1 MHGVNT
7 VAPQPSDNVVGCRL
21 PIPRPL
27 SERAGRRG
35 CQLGTDPG
43 RSDTAAQRA
52 VRKEPFVAD
61 PIRVSGPI
69 SGTEKTLTF
78 ETGKLAPQSQGAVVA
93 TIGGT
98 RVLTTANAA
107 NDVRPGIDFFPLTVD
122 VEERSYAAGKIP
134 GSFFRREGRPS
145 EDAILTCRLT
155 DRPLRPSFPDGFRN
169 ETQIVTTVLG
179 ADQHNP
185 HDVLSI
191 NAASAALMISGIP
204 FDGPIGA
211 VRMAYSVDGEWI
223 PHPTYEEGE
232 AGTFELV
239 IAGRQLD
246 NGDVAVMMV
255 EAGGT
260 EKSFYYYDDGAPR
273 VDEAVLA
280 DGLEACKVWIKESIA
295 LQRQLVA
302 SVIATKGAIT
312 PLSFSPVIDY
322 TPEVFSAVE
331 ALVSDDIAKAVTIA
345 GKAERNAATSAA
357 STKAV
362 TALTAEGGEF
372 EGQEKYVKEAVRSL
386 TKKLVRRRIV
396 DEGLRIDGRG
406 TTDLRPVSAEVG
418 VLPTAHGSGL
428 FQRGETQVLNVLTM
442 AMPRM
447 NQMIDSLSPNDSK
460 RYLHHY
466 NMPPWANGETGR
478 VGSPKRREIGHGAL
492 AARAVLPV
500 VPSQEDF
507 AYTLRLVSEV
517 MSSNGSTSM
526 ASVCSSSL
534 SLMDA
539 GVPTR
544 GAVAGIA
551 MGLIKD
557 GETYTT
563 LTDIL
568 GAEDAFGD
576 MDFKVAGTADAITAL
591 QLDTKIDGIPAD
603 VLKAALDQAKVARL
617 QILEVMNATISKSRD
632 EVAETAPKISTI
644 FIPMDKIGEVIGPKG
659 KVINT
664 IQQETGADISV
675 DDDGAQGIVT
685 IGAVEAWRMEE
696 AKAAILAIVDPPKAE
711 IGKTYLGRVVNITK
725 FGAFVNIL
733 PGRDGLV
740 HISKLGRG
748 KRINAVEDVLGL
760 GDEIEVTVEEIDD
773 RGKVSLVPAGDLP
786 ESAPGGGDGAASAPS
801 AGSAPRAS
809 DHETVSFEET
819 FDAQLASE
827 FGDLGPASER
837 PREDDDR
844 GDRGRGGD
852 RSRSGSR
859 DRGSRDR
866 AGGRRHR

>member
-1 MHGVNT
+1 MRATRGLANWEP
-7 VAPQPSDNVVGCRL
+7 ARSLQSDGDQSVVVG
-21 PIPRPL
+21 
-27 SERAGRRG
+27 
-35 CQLGTDPG
+35 
-43 RSDTAAQRA
+43 
-52 VRKEPFVAD
+52 KEPFVAD
-61 PIRVSGPI
+61 PIRVSGPV

-78 ETGKLAPQSQGAVVA
+78 ETGKFAPQSQGAVVA
-93 TIGGT
+93 SIGGT
-98 RVLTTANAA
+98 KVLTTANAA
-107 NDVRPGIDFFPLTVD
+107 KDVRPGVDFFPLTVD
-122 VEERSYAAGKIP
+122 VEERAYAAGKIP

-145 EDAILTCRLT
+145 EEAILTCRLT

-169 ETQIVTTVLG
+169 EVQVVTTVLG

-204 FDGPIGA
+204 FEGPIGA
-211 VRMAYSVDGEWI
+211 VRIAYSTDGDWV
-223 PHPTYEEGE
+223 PHPTYEEGD

-239 IAGRQLD
+239 VAGRELD

-260 EKSFYYYDDGAPR
+260 EKSFYYYEDGAPK
-273 VDEAVLA
+273 VDETVLSG
-280 DGLEACKVWIKESIA
+280 GLEACKVWIKESIA

-302 SVIATKGAIT
+302 SVIATSGPIAPLPFT
-312 PLSFSPVIDY
+312 PVLDY
-322 TPEVFSAVE
+322 TPEVFAAVE
-331 ALVSDDIAKAVTIA
+331 GVVTAELSEAIKIA
-345 GKAERNAATSAA
+345 GKAERNAATDAA
-357 STKAV
+357 AAKAIA
-362 TALTAEGGEF
+362 ALCVEGAEF
-372 EGQEKYVKEAVRSL
+372 SGQEKAVKEAVRSL
-386 TKKLVRRRIV
+386 TKKLVRKRIV
-396 DEGLRIDGRG
+396 TEGKRIDGRG
-406 TTDLRPVSAEVG
+406 LADLRPVSAEVG

-428 FQRGETQVLNVLTM
+428 FQRGETQVMNVCTL

-447 NQMIDSLSPNDSK
+447 NQMIDSLSPVNEK

-526 ASVCSSSL
+526 GSVCSSSL

-539 GVPTR
+539 GVPIR
-544 GAVAGIA
+544 AAVAGIA
-551 MGLIKD
+551 MGLVKQD
-557 GETYTT
+557 DQYVT

-603 VLKAALDQAKVARL
+603 VLTAALAQAKVARL
-617 QILEVMNATISKSRD
+617 QILEVMNAAIPAARD
-632 EVAETAPKISTI
+632 TVAETAPKITTI

-685 IGAVEAWRMEE
+685 IGAVEGWRMEE
-696 AKAAILAIVDPPKAE
+696 ARAAILAIVDPPKAE
-711 IGKTYLGRVVNITK
+711 IGRTYTGRVVNITK
-725 FGAFVNIL
+725 FGAFINIL

-748 KRINAVEDVLGL
+748 KRINAVEDVLSL

-773 RGKVSLVPAGDLP
+773 RGKVSLVPAGDLTEGSSSSP
-786 ESAPGGGDGAASAPS
+786 APAASNGSGGGGG
-801 AGSAPRAS
+801 GSHS
-809 DHETVSFEET
+809 DLDTVSFEDT
-819 FDAQLASE
+819 FDAELATE
-827 FGDLGPASER
+827 LGDLGPVSER

-844 GDRGRGGD
+844 AGRGGDRGRGARDGGGRGGD
-852 RSRSGSR
+852 RGRSG
-859 DRGSRDR
+859 
-866 AGGRRHR
+866 GGRRHR

>member
-1 MHGVNT
+1 
-7 VAPQPSDNVVGCRL
+7 VAN
-21 PIPRPL
+21 
-27 SERAGRRG
+27 
-35 CQLGTDPG
+35 
-43 RSDTAAQRA
+43 
-52 VRKEPFVAD
+52 

-69 SGTEKTLTF
+69 SESDRTLSF

-93 TIGGT
+93 TIGDT

-107 NDVRPGIDFFPLTVD
+107 SDVRPGIDFFPLTVD

-134 GSFFRREGRPS
+134 GSFFRREGRPT

-204 FDGPIGA
+204 FEGPIGA
-211 VRMAYSVDGEWI
+211 VRIAYTTEGTWV
-223 PHPTYEEGE
+223 PHPTFEESE
-232 AGTFELV
+232 AATFELV
-239 IAGRQLD
+239 VAGRELD

-260 EKSFYYYDDGAPR
+260 EKSFSYYEQGAPK
-273 VDEAVLA
+273 VDEGVLA
-280 DGLEACKVWIKESIA
+280 AGLEACKVWIKESIS

-302 SVIATKGAIT
+302 SVIATNGPIERME
-312 PLSFSPVIDY
+312 FSSAVDY
-322 TPEVFSAVE
+322 TPELFSAVE
-331 ALVSDDIAKAVTIA
+331 GVVSGDLGEAVKIA
-345 GKAERNAATSAA
+345 GKAERNAATDAA
-357 STKAV
+357 AAKAV
-362 TALTAEGGEF
+362 AALCGEGSEF
-372 EGQEKYVKEAVRSL
+372 EGQERAVKDAVRSL
-386 TKKLVRRRIV
+386 TKKLVRRRII
-396 DEGLRIDGRG
+396 DEGMRIDGRG
-406 TTDLRPVSAEVG
+406 LRDLRPVSAEVG

-428 FQRGETQVLNVLTM
+428 FQRGETQVMNVTTL

-447 NQMIDSLSPNDSK
+447 NQMLDTLTPVTEK
-460 RYLHHY
+460 RFLHHY

-492 AARAVLPV
+492 AARAILPV
-500 VPSQEDF
+500 VPSQEEF

-517 MSSNGSTSM
+517 LSSNGSTSM
-526 ASVCSSSL
+526 GSVCASSL

-539 GVPTR
+539 GVPVKD
-544 GAVAGIA
+544 AVAGIA
-551 MGLIKD
+551 MGLVKD
-557 GETYTT
+557 GDNYVT

-591 QLDTKIDGIPAD
+591 QLDTKIDGIPAT
-603 VLKAALDQAKVARL
+603 VLIEALEQAKEARL
-617 QILEVMNATISKSRD
+617 EILGVMNQAISKPRES
-632 EVAETAPKISTI
+632 VADTAPKITTI

-685 IGAVEAWRMEE
+685 IGAVEGWRMEE
-696 AKAAILAIVDPPKAE
+696 ARAQIMAIVDPPKAE
-711 IGKTYLGRVVNITK
+711 IGKTYTGRVVNITK
-725 FGAFVNIL
+725 FGAFINIL

-786 ESAPGGGDGAASAPS
+786 ESSGSGAAAPASGNGGGSRS
-801 AGSAPRAS
+801 SQTS
-809 DHETVSFEET
+809 DVDTVSFEAS
-819 FDAQLASE
+819 FDAELSSE
-827 FGDLGPASER
+827 LGDLGPASER
-837 PREDDDR
+837 RDDDDR
-844 GDRGRGGD
+844 GGRNDRGG
-852 RSRSGSR
+852 R
-859 DRGSRDR
+859 DRGGRNDR
-866 AGGRRHR
+866 GGRRHR